1 MLTDK
6 ASIEKGIRFWSVGI
20 LGGLLVMLGASLY
33 FIDQEKKEAEA
44 RLYETAE
51 YVKVQSS
58 SVTHYN
64 EASESQALLRLIES
78 VRQVGTNLKAEKETG
93 RSTEEALLQQN
104 IRGLWLSGI
113 LILDEK
119 GETTESFTKMPSA
132 EEALAGILSRDV
144 VKDCARYP
152 EKTYSQRLRLPDG
165 AYIDMA
171 ACGRMDKP
179 GIIVVYQY
187 TPAQYARTYT
197 LMIQSL
203 LAGYNP
209 LTDGTILVADD
220 GQVIASNNQALIGEE
235 TKHLPV
241 VQALKVKENAGSR
254 RLVNISEEQAYGIM
268 LRQRDYYIYV
278 YMPDTKVFAALPQNL
293 GIIFAL
299 YLFTLSAFF
308 MYRYRSQM
316 LHQKEEKE
324 KEEAYRKSLLEEAR
338 RADAANVAKT
348 EFLQRMSHDIRTPI
362 NGIIGML
369 AVAERYPDDLKKQ
382 VECRGKI
389 SKAFQL
395 LLELINEVL
404 DMGKL
409 ESGEVVLEEK
419 SFHLQEL
426 LNEVL
431 TVIEKLAQER
441 GIEVIKRDLSVTHW
455 NLIGSS
461 GHLKRLLMNIMG
473 NAVKYNK
480 DHGKIILSLREDESE
495 DGRAF
500 YTFICEDTGIG
511 MSEEYQKRIFE
522 PFTREDESVKTLYN
536 GTGLGMP
543 IAKKLTETM
552 GGSISFTSQRGKGTT
567 FTVKLPF
574 LIDKSAGKAEKTT
587 EEAEASIKG
596 VRILLVEDN
605 ELNMEISEF
614 IVAEKGAVVTKAWN
628 GKEAVET
635 FANAPEGAF
644 DVILMDVMMPVMDG
658 CKAAKEIR
666 ALPRKDAKT
675 IPIIAMT
682 ANAFTDDKIRTREA
696 GMNEHLSKPLAP
708 DLVVKTIA
716 KFLGK
721 K

>member
-6 ASIEKGIRFWSVGI
+6 ASIAKGIRFWSVGI

-78 VRQVGTNLKAEKETG
+78 VRQVGTNLKAEKEMG

-119 GETTESFTKMPSA
+119 GETTESFTKAPFA

-144 VKDCARYP
+144 VKDCASYP
-152 EKTYSQRLRLPDG
+152 EKTYSQRLRLSDG
-165 AYIDMA
+165 GYIDMA

-220 GQVIASNNQALIGEE
+220 GQVIASNDKALIGEK

-241 VQALKVKENAGSR
+241 VQALKENAGSR
-254 RLVNISEEQAYGIM
+254 HLVNISEEQAYGIM

-293 GIIFAL
+293 GIIFVL

-308 MYRYRSQM
+308 MYHYRSQM

-324 KEEAYRKSLLEEAR
+324 REETYRKSLQEEAR

-369 AVAERYPDDLKKQ
+369 AVAKRYPDDLKKQ
-382 VECRGKI
+382 DECREKI
-389 SKAFQL
+389 SKASHL

-409 ESGEVVLEEK
+409 ESGEVVLEES
-419 SFHLQEL
+419 SFNLKEL
-426 LNEVL
+426 ANEVL
-431 TVIEKLAQER
+431 TVIEKLAEER
-441 GIEVIKRDLSVTHW
+441 DIEVIRENFSVTHW
-455 NLIGSS
+455 DVVGSP
-461 GHLKRLLMNIMG
+461 GHLKRLMMNILG

-480 DHGKIILSLREDESE
+480 DHGKIILSLREDEGE
-495 DGRAF
+495 EGRAF
-500 YTFICEDTGIG
+500 YTFTCEDTGIG

-522 PFTREDESVKTLYN
+522 PFTREDESVKTAYN

-552 GGSISFTSQRGKGTT
+552 GGSISFTSEKGKGTT
-567 FTVKLPF
+567 FTITLPF
-574 LIDKSAGKAEKTT
+574 LIDKAAGRAQKTM
-587 EEAEASIKG
+587 EEAEASIRG

-614 IVAEKGAVVTKAWN
+614 IIAEKGAVVTKAWN

-635 FANAPEGAF
+635 FAKAPEGAF

-658 CKAAKEIR
+658 CEAAKEIR
-666 ALPRKDAKT
+666 ALPRKDAKA

-682 ANAFTDDKIRTREA
+682 ANAFTEDKIRTREA

-716 KFLGK
+716 KFLEK

>member
-78 VRQVGTNLKAEKETG
+78 VRQVGTNLKAEKEMG

-119 GETTESFTKMPSA
+119 GETTESFTKAPFA

-152 EKTYSQRLRLPDG
+152 EKTYSQRLRFPDG

-220 GQVIASNNQALIGEE
+220 GQVIASNDQALIGEE

-241 VQALKVKENAGSR
+241 VQALKENAGSR
-254 RLVNISEEQAYGIM
+254 HLVNISEEYAYGIM

-293 GIIFAL
+293 GIIFVL

-324 KEEAYRKSLLEEAR
+324 REETYRKSLQEEAR
-338 RADAANVAKT
+338 RADAANIAKT

-382 VECRGKI
+382 DECREKI
-389 SKAFQL
+389 SKASQL

-455 NLIGSS
+455 NLIGSP

-500 YTFICEDTGIG
+500 YTFICKDTGIG

-552 GGSISFTSQRGKGTT
+552 GGSISFTSQRGEGTA

-574 LIDKSAGKAEKTT
+574 LIDKTAGKAEKTT

-635 FANAPEGAF
+635 FAKAPEGAF

-708 DLVVKTIA
+708 DLVVKTIT

>member
-6 ASIEKGIRFWSVGI
+6 ASIKKGIRFWTVGI

-33 FIDQEKKEAEA
+33 FIDHEKKEAEA

-78 VRQVGTNLKAEKETG
+78 VRQVGTNLKAEKEMG

-113 LILDEK
+113 LILDEN
-119 GETTESFTKMPSA
+119 GETKESVTKMPSA

-165 AYIDMA
+165 AFIDMA

-187 TPAQYARTYT
+187 TPATYARTYT

-209 LTDGTILVADD
+209 LTDGTILVADN
-220 GQVIASNNQALIGEE
+220 GQVIASNDQALIGEE

-241 VQALKVKENAGSR
+241 VQALKENAGSR
-254 RLVNISEEQAYGIM
+254 HLVNISEENAYGIM
-268 LRQRDYYIYV
+268 LRQRGHYIYV
-278 YMPDTKVFAALPQNL
+278 YMPDTKVFAALPKNL
-293 GIIFAL
+293 GITLAL
-299 YLFTLSAFF
+299 YLLTLFAFF
-308 MYRYRSQM
+308 MYHYRSQM

-324 KEEAYRKSLLEEAR
+324 KEEEYRKSLQEEAR

-382 VECRGKI
+382 DECREKI
-389 SKAFQL
+389 SKASQL

-409 ESGEVVLEEK
+409 ESGEVVLEES
-419 SFHLQEL
+419 SFNLKDL
-426 LNEVL
+426 SNEVL
-431 TVIEKLAQER
+431 TVIEKLAEER
-441 GIEVIKRDLSVTHW
+441 DIEVIRENFSVTHW
-455 NLIGSS
+455 DVVGSP
-461 GHLKRLLMNIMG
+461 GHVKRLMMNILG

-480 DHGKIILSLREDESE
+480 DHGHGKIILSLREEE
-495 DGRAF
+495 GEEGRAV
-500 YTFICEDTGIG
+500 YTFTCEDTGIG
-511 MSEEYQKRIFE
+511 MSREYQKRIFE
-522 PFTREDESVKTLYN
+522 PFTREDESVKTAYN

-552 GGSISFTSQRGKGTT
+552 GGSISFTSEKGKGTT
-567 FTVKLPF
+567 FTITLPF
-574 LIDKSAGKAEKTT
+574 LIDKAAGRAEKTT
-587 EEAEASIKG
+587 EEAEASIRG

-614 IVAEKGAVVTKAWN
+614 IIAEKGAVVTKAWN

-658 CKAAKEIR
+658 CEATKEIR
-666 ALPRKDAKT
+666 ALPRKDAKRV
-675 IPIIAMT
+675 PIIAMT
-682 ANAFTDDKIRTREA
+682 ANAFTEDKIRTREA

-708 DLVVKTIA
+708 DLVVKTIT

>member
-1 MLTDK
+1 MRTDK
-6 ASIEKGIRFWSVGI
+6 ASIKKGIRFWSVGF

-33 FIDQEKKEAEA
+33 FIDHEKKEAEA

-78 VRQVGTNLKAEKETG
+78 VRQVGTNLKAEKEMG

-113 LILDEK
+113 LILGEE
-119 GETTESFTKMPSA
+119 GETRESVTQTPSV
-132 EEALAGILSRDV
+132 EEALADILSRDV

-171 ACGRMDKP
+171 ACGRLDKP

-187 TPAQYARTYT
+187 TPAAYARTYT

-209 LTDGTILVADD
+209 MTDGTILVADG
-220 GQVIASNNQALIGEE
+220 GQVIASNDQALIGKE
-235 TKHLPV
+235 TKDLPV
-241 VQALKVKENAGSR
+241 VQALKENAGSR
-254 RLVNISEEQAYGIM
+254 QLVNISEEQVYGIM
-268 LRQRDYYIYV
+268 VRQSDYYIYV
-278 YMPDTKVFAALPQNL
+278 YLPDTKVFAALPQNL
-293 GIIFAL
+293 GITLAL
-299 YLFTLSAFF
+299 YLLTLFAFF
-308 MYRYRSQM
+308 MYHYRSQM

-324 KEEAYRKSLLEEAR
+324 KEEEYRKSLQEEAR

-382 VECRGKI
+382 DECREKI
-389 SKAFQL
+389 SKASQL

-409 ESGEVVLEEK
+409 ESGEVVLEES
-419 SFHLQEL
+419 SFNLKDL
-426 LNEVL
+426 SNEVL
-431 TVIEKLAQER
+431 TVIEKLAEER
-441 GIEVIKRDLSVTHW
+441 DIEVIRENFSVTHW
-455 NLIGSS
+455 DVVGSP
-461 GHLKRLLMNIMG
+461 GHVKRLMMNILG

-480 DHGKIILSLREDESE
+480 DHGKIILSLREEE
-495 DGRAF
+495 GEEGRAV
-500 YTFICEDTGIG
+500 YTFTCEDTGIG
-511 MSEEYQKRIFE
+511 MSREYQKRIFE
-522 PFTREDESVKTLYN
+522 PFTREDESVKTAYN

-552 GGSISFTSQRGKGTT
+552 GGSISFTSEKGKGTT
-567 FTVKLPF
+567 FTITLPF
-574 LIDKSAGKAEKTT
+574 LIDKAAGRAEKTT
-587 EEAEASIKG
+587 EEAEASIRG

-614 IVAEKGAVVTKAWN
+614 IIAEKGAVVTKAWN

-658 CKAAKEIR
+658 CEAAKEIR
-666 ALPRKDAKT
+666 ALPRKDAKRV
-675 IPIIAMT
+675 PIIAMT
-682 ANAFTDDKIRTREA
+682 ANAFTEDKIRTREA

-708 DLVVKTIA
+708 DLVVKTIT

>member
-78 VRQVGTNLKAEKETG
+78 VRQVGTNLKAEKEMG

-119 GETTESFTKMPSA
+119 GETTESFTKAPFA

-152 EKTYSQRLRLPDG
+152 EKTYLQRLRLPDG

-171 ACGRMDKP
+171 ACGRLDKP

-220 GQVIASNNQALIGEE
+220 GQVIASNDQALIGEE

-241 VQALKVKENAGSR
+241 VQALKENAGSR
-254 RLVNISEEQAYGIM
+254 HLVNISEEYAYGIM

-293 GIIFAL
+293 GIIFVL

-324 KEEAYRKSLLEEAR
+324 REETYRKSLQEEAR
-338 RADAANVAKT
+338 RADAANIAKT

-382 VECRGKI
+382 DECREKI
-389 SKAFQL
+389 SKASQL

-455 NLIGSS
+455 NLIGSP

-500 YTFICEDTGIG
+500 YTFICKDTGIG

-552 GGSISFTSQRGKGTT
+552 GGSISFTSQRGEGTA

-574 LIDKSAGKAEKTT
+574 LIDKTAGKAEKTT

-635 FANAPEGAF
+635 FAKAPEGAF

-708 DLVVKTIA
+708 DLVVKTIT

>member
-6 ASIEKGIRFWSVGI
+6 ASIKKGIRFWSVGI

-33 FIDQEKKEAEA
+33 FIDHEKKEAEA

-78 VRQVGTNLKAEKETG
+78 VRQVGTNLKAEKEMG

-113 LILDEK
+113 LILGEE
-119 GETTESFTKMPSA
+119 GETRESVTQTPSV
-132 EEALAGILSRDV
+132 EEALADILSRDV

-171 ACGRMDKP
+171 ACGRLDKP

-187 TPAQYARTYT
+187 TPAAYARTYT

-209 LTDGTILVADD
+209 MTDGTILVADG
-220 GQVIASNNQALIGEE
+220 GQVIASNDERFIGKE
-235 TKHLPV
+235 TKDLPV
-241 VQALKVKENAGSR
+241 VQALKENAGSR
-254 RLVNISEEQAYGIM
+254 QLVNISEEQVYGIM
-268 LRQRDYYIYV
+268 VRQSDYYIYV
-278 YMPDTKVFAALPQNL
+278 YLPDTKVFAALPQNL
-293 GIIFAL
+293 GITLAL
-299 YLFTLSAFF
+299 YLLTLFAFF
-308 MYRYRSQM
+308 MYHYRSQM

-324 KEEAYRKSLLEEAR
+324 KEEAYRKSLQEEAR

-382 VECRGKI
+382 DECREKI
-389 SKAFQL
+389 SKASQL

-409 ESGEVVLEEK
+409 ESGEVVLEES
-419 SFHLQEL
+419 SFNLKDL
-426 LNEVL
+426 SNEVL
-431 TVIEKLAQER
+431 TVIEKLAEER
-441 GIEVIKRDLSVTHW
+441 DIEVIRENFSVTHW
-455 NLIGSS
+455 DVVGSP
-461 GHLKRLLMNIMG
+461 GHVKRLMMNILG

-480 DHGKIILSLREDESE
+480 DHGKIILSLREEE
-495 DGRAF
+495 GEEGRAV
-500 YTFICEDTGIG
+500 YTFTCEDTGIG
-511 MSEEYQKRIFE
+511 MSREYQKRIFE
-522 PFTREDESVKTLYN
+522 PFTREDESVKTAYN

-552 GGSISFTSQRGKGTT
+552 GGSISFTSEKGKGTT
-567 FTVKLPF
+567 FTITIPF
-574 LIDKSAGKAEKTT
+574 LIDKAAGRAEKTT
-587 EEAEASIKG
+587 EEAEASIRG

-614 IVAEKGAVVTKAWN
+614 IIAEKGAVVTKAWN

-635 FANAPEGAF
+635 FAKAPEGAF

-658 CKAAKEIR
+658 CEAAKEIR
-666 ALPRKDAKT
+666 ALPRKDAKRV
-675 IPIIAMT
+675 PIIAMT

-708 DLVVKTIA
+708 DLVVKTIT

>member
-6 ASIEKGIRFWSVGI
+6 ASIKKGIRFWSVGL

-33 FIDQEKKEAEA
+33 FIDHEKKEAEV

-58 SVTHYN
+58 SVTNYN

-78 VRQVGTNLKAEKETG
+78 VRQVGLNLKAEKETG
-93 RSTEEALLQQN
+93 RSTEDALLQQN

-119 GETTESFTKMPSA
+119 GETKESVNKMPSA
-132 EEALAGILSRDV
+132 EEALADILSRDV

-171 ACGRMDKP
+171 ACGRLDKP

-187 TPAQYARTYT
+187 TPAAYARTYT

-209 LTDGTILVADD
+209 LTEGTILVAND
-220 GQVIASNNQALIGEE
+220 GLVIASNDQALIGKE
-235 TKHLPV
+235 TKDLPV
-241 VQALKVKENAGSR
+241 VQALKENAGR
-254 RLVNISEEQAYGIM
+254 RQLMNISEEQAYGIM
-268 LRQRDYYIYV
+268 LRQHDHYIYV
-278 YMPDTKVFAALPQNL
+278 YLPDKKVFAALPQNL
-293 GIIFAL
+293 GITLAL
-299 YLFTLSAFF
+299 YLLTLFAFF

-324 KEEAYRKSLLEEAR
+324 REETYRKSLQEEAR

-382 VECRGKI
+382 DECREKI
-389 SKAFQL
+389 SKASHL

-409 ESGEVVLEEK
+409 ESGEVVLEESPFNLK
-419 SFHLQEL
+419 EL
-426 LNEVL
+426 ANEVL
-431 TVIEKLAQER
+431 TVIEKLAEER
-441 GIEVIKRDLSVTHW
+441 DIEIIRENFSVTHW
-455 NLIGSS
+455 GVVGSP
-461 GHLKRLLMNIMG
+461 GHLKRLMMNILG

-480 DHGKIILSLREDESE
+480 DHGKIILSLREEE
-495 DGRAF
+495 GEEGRAV
-500 YTFICEDTGIG
+500 YTFTCEDTGIG
-511 MSEEYQKRIFE
+511 MSREYQKRIFE
-522 PFTREDESVKTLYN
+522 PFTREDESVKTAYN

-552 GGSISFTSQRGKGTT
+552 GGSISFTSEKGKGTT
-567 FTVKLPF
+567 FTITLPF
-574 LIDKSAGKAEKTT
+574 LIDKAAGRAEKTT
-587 EEAEASIKG
+587 EEAEASIRG

-605 ELNMEISEF
+605 ELNMEVSEF

-635 FANAPEGAF
+635 FARAPEGAF
-644 DVILMDVMMPVMDG
+644 DVILMDVMMPVMGG
-658 CKAAKEIR
+658 CEAAKEIR

>member
-33 FIDQEKKEAEA
+33 FIDQEKKEAEE

-78 VRQVGTNLKAEKETG
+78 VRQVGTNLKAEKEMG

-220 GQVIASNNQALIGEE
+220 GQVIASNDQALIGEE

-241 VQALKVKENAGSR
+241 VQALKENAGSR
-254 RLVNISEEQAYGIM
+254 HLVNISEEYAYGIM

-293 GIIFAL
+293 GIIFVL

-316 LHQKEEKE
+316 LHQKEEK
-324 KEEAYRKSLLEEAR
+324 AYRKSLQEEAR
-338 RADAANVAKT
+338 RADAANIAKT

-382 VECRGKI
+382 DECREKI
-389 SKAFQL
+389 SKASQL

-441 GIEVIKRDLSVTHW
+441 GIDVIKRDISVTHW
-455 NLIGSS
+455 NLIGSP

-552 GGSISFTSQRGKGTT
+552 GGSISFTSQRGEGTA

-574 LIDKSAGKAEKTT
+574 MIDKTAGKAEKTT

-635 FANAPEGAF
+635 FAKAPEGAF

-708 DLVVKTIA
+708 DLVVKTIT

>member
-1 MLTDK
+1 
-6 ASIEKGIRFWSVGI
+6 
-20 LGGLLVMLGASLY
+20 
-33 FIDQEKKEAEA
+33 
-44 RLYETAE
+44 
-51 YVKVQSS
+51 
-58 SVTHYN
+58 
-64 EASESQALLRLIES
+64 
-78 VRQVGTNLKAEKETG
+78 
-93 RSTEEALLQQN
+93 
-104 IRGLWLSGI
+104 
-113 LILDEK
+113 
-119 GETTESFTKMPSA
+119 
-132 EEALAGILSRDV
+132 
-144 VKDCARYP
+144 
-152 EKTYSQRLRLPDG
+152 
-165 AYIDMA
+165 MA

-187 TPAQYARTYT
+187 TPVQYARTYT

-209 LTDGTILVADD
+209 MTDGTILVADD
-220 GQVIASNNQALIGEE
+220 GQVIASNDKALIGEK

-241 VQALKVKENAGSR
+241 VQALKENAGSR
-254 RLVNISEEQAYGIM
+254 HLVNISEEYAYGIM

-293 GIIFAL
+293 GIIFVL

-324 KEEAYRKSLLEEAR
+324 REETYRKSLQEEAR

-369 AVAERYPDDLKKQ
+369 AVAKRYPDDLKKQ
-382 VECRGKI
+382 DECREKI
-389 SKAFQL
+389 SKASQL

-455 NLIGSS
+455 NLIGSP

-500 YTFICEDTGIG
+500 YTFICKDTGIG

-552 GGSISFTSQRGKGTT
+552 GGSISFTSQRGEGTA

-574 LIDKSAGKAEKTT
+574 LIDKAAGKAEKTT
-587 EEAEASIKG
+587 EEAEVSIKG

-635 FANAPEGAF
+635 FAKAPEGAF

-658 CKAAKEIR
+658 CEAAKEIR

-708 DLVVKTIA
+708 DLVVKTIT

>member
-1 MLTDK
+1 M
-6 ASIEKGIRFWSVGI
+6 S
-20 LGGLLVMLGASLY
+20 
-33 FIDQEKKEAEA
+33 
-44 RLYETAE
+44 
-51 YVKVQSS
+51 
-58 SVTHYN
+58 HYN
-64 EASESQALLRLIES
+64 EALESQSLLRLIES
-78 VRQVGTNLKAEKETG
+78 VRQVGINIKAEKETG

-113 LILDEK
+113 LILTKKERQRSLSPDAFCR
-119 GETTESFTKMPSA
+119 ET
-132 EEALAGILSRDV
+132 LAGILSRDV

-171 ACGRMDKP
+171 ACGHMDKP

-220 GQVIASNNQALIGEE
+220 GQVIASNDKALIGEK

-241 VQALKVKENAGSR
+241 VQALKENAGSR
-254 RLVNISEEQAYGIM
+254 HLVNISEEYAYGIM

-299 YLFTLSAFF
+299 YLVILSAFF

-324 KEEAYRKSLLEEAR
+324 REETYRKSLQEEAR

-382 VECRGKI
+382 VECREKI
-389 SKAFQL
+389 SKASQL

-455 NLIGSS
+455 NLIGSP

-480 DHGKIILSLREDESE
+480 DHRENHTQPP
-495 DGRAF
+495 GR
-500 YTFICEDTGIG
+500 
-511 MSEEYQKRIFE
+511 
-522 PFTREDESVKTLYN
+522 RE
-536 GTGLGMP
+536 
-543 IAKKLTETM
+543 
-552 GGSISFTSQRGKGTT
+552 
-567 FTVKLPF
+567 
-574 LIDKSAGKAEKTT
+574 
-587 EEAEASIKG
+587 
-596 VRILLVEDN
+596 
-605 ELNMEISEF
+605 
-614 IVAEKGAVVTKAWN
+614 
-628 GKEAVET
+628 
-635 FANAPEGAF
+635 
-644 DVILMDVMMPVMDG
+644 
-658 CKAAKEIR
+658 
-666 ALPRKDAKT
+666 
-675 IPIIAMT
+675 
-682 ANAFTDDKIRTREA
+682 
-696 GMNEHLSKPLAP
+696 
-708 DLVVKTIA
+708 
-716 KFLGK
+716 
-721 K
+721 

>member
-1 MLTDK
+1 MLIDK
-6 ASIEKGIRFWSVGI
+6 ASIKKGIRFWSVGL

-33 FIDQEKKEAEA
+33 FIDHEKKEAEV

-58 SVTHYN
+58 SVTNYN

-78 VRQVGTNLKAEKETG
+78 VRQVGLNLKAEKETG
-93 RSTEEALLQQN
+93 RSTEDALLQQN

-119 GETTESFTKMPSA
+119 GEIKESVNKMPSA
-132 EEALAGILSRDV
+132 EEAIADILSRDV

-152 EKTYSQRLRLPDG
+152 EKTYSQRIRLTDG

-171 ACGRMDKP
+171 ACGRLDKP

-187 TPAQYARTYT
+187 TSAAYARTYT

-209 LTDGTILVADD
+209 LTEGTILVANN
-220 GQVIASNNQALIGEE
+220 GQVIASNDKALIGKE

-241 VQALKVKENAGSR
+241 VQALKENAGR
-254 RLVNISEEQAYGIM
+254 RQLVNISEEQVYGIM
-268 LRQRDYYIYV
+268 LRQSDYYIYV
-278 YMPDTKVFAALPQNL
+278 YLPDKKVFAALPQNL
-293 GIIFAL
+293 GITLAL
-299 YLFTLSAFF
+299 YLLTLFAFF
-308 MYRYRSQM
+308 MYHYRSQM

-324 KEEAYRKSLLEEAR
+324 KEEAYRKSLQEEAR
-338 RADAANVAKT
+338 RADAANIAKT

-382 VECRGKI
+382 DECREKI
-389 SKAFQL
+389 SKASQL

-409 ESGEVVLEEK
+409 ESGEVVLEEI
-419 SFHLQEL
+419 SFNLKDL
-426 LNEVL
+426 SNEVL
-431 TVIEKLAQER
+431 TVIEKLAEER
-441 GIEVIKRDLSVTHW
+441 DIEVIRENFSVTHW
-455 NLIGSS
+455 DVVGSP
-461 GHLKRLLMNIMG
+461 GHVKRLMMNILG

-480 DHGKIILSLREDESE
+480 DHGKIIFSLREEE
-495 DGRAF
+495 GEEGRAV
-500 YTFICEDTGIG
+500 YTFTCEDTGIG
-511 MSEEYQKRIFE
+511 MSREYQKRIFE
-522 PFTREDESVKTLYN
+522 PFTREDESVKTAYN

-552 GGSISFTSQRGKGTT
+552 GGSISFTSEKGKGTT
-567 FTVKLPF
+567 FTITLPF
-574 LIDKSAGKAEKTT
+574 LIDKAAGKAENTT

-614 IVAEKGAVVTKAWN
+614 IIAEKGAVVTKAWN

-658 CKAAKEIR
+658 CEATKEIR
-666 ALPRKDAKT
+666 ALPRKDAKA

-682 ANAFTDDKIRTREA
+682 ANAFTEDKIRTREA

>member
-33 FIDQEKKEAEA
+33 FIGQEKKEAEA

-78 VRQVGTNLKAEKETG
+78 VRQVGTNLKAEKEMG

-113 LILDEK
+113 LLLDEK
-119 GETTESFTKMPSA
+119 GETTESFTKAPFA

-165 AYIDMA
+165 GYIDMA

-220 GQVIASNNQALIGEE
+220 GQVIASNDKALIGEK

-241 VQALKVKENAGSR
+241 VQALKENAGSR
-254 RLVNISEEQAYGIM
+254 HLVNISEEYAYGIM

-299 YLFTLSAFF
+299 YLVILSAFF

-324 KEEAYRKSLLEEAR
+324 REETYRKSLQEEAR

-369 AVAERYPDDLKKQ
+369 AVAKRYPDDLKKQ
-382 VECRGKI
+382 DECREKI
-389 SKAFQL
+389 SKASQL

-419 SFHLQEL
+419 SFQLQEL

-455 NLIGSS
+455 NLIGSP

-500 YTFICEDTGIG
+500 YTFICKDTGIG

-552 GGSISFTSQRGKGTT
+552 GGSISFTSQRGEGTA

-574 LIDKSAGKAEKTT
+574 LIDKAAGKAEKTT

-635 FANAPEGAF
+635 FAKAPESAF

-658 CKAAKEIR
+658 CEAAKEIR

-708 DLVVKTIA
+708 DLVVKTIT

>member
-64 EASESQALLRLIES
+64 EALESQSLLRLIES
-78 VRQVGTNLKAEKETG
+78 VRQVGINLKAEKEMG

-113 LILDEK
+113 LLLDEK

-152 EKTYSQRLRLPDG
+152 EKTYSQRLRLSDG
-165 AYIDMA
+165 AYVDMA
-171 ACGRMDKP
+171 ACGRLDKP
-179 GIIVVYQY
+179 GIIVAYHY
-187 TPAQYARTYT
+187 TPAEYARTYT

-209 LTDGTILVADD
+209 MTDGTILVADD
-220 GQVIASNNQALIGEE
+220 GQVIASNDQALIGEE
-235 TKHLPV
+235 TKNLSV
-241 VQALKVKENAGSR
+241 VQALKENAGSR
-254 RLVNISEEQAYGIM
+254 HLVNISEEAVYGIM
-268 LRQRDYYIYV
+268 LRQRDHYIYV
-278 YMPDTKVFAALPQNL
+278 YLPDTKVFVALPQNL
-293 GIIFAL
+293 GIVFFL

-324 KEEAYRKSLLEEAR
+324 KEEAYRKSLQEEAR
-338 RADAANVAKT
+338 RADAANIAKT

-382 VECRGKI
+382 DECREKI
-389 SKAFQL
+389 SKASQL

-409 ESGEVVLEEK
+409 EK

-441 GIEVIKRDLSVTHW
+441 GIEVIKRDISVTHW
-455 NLIGSS
+455 NLIGSP

-495 DGRAF
+495 NGRAF
-500 YTFICEDTGIG
+500 YTFICKDTGIG

-552 GGSISFTSQRGKGTT
+552 GGSISFTSQRGEGTA

-574 LIDKSAGKAEKTT
+574 LIDKTAGKAEKTT

-635 FANAPEGAF
+635 FAKAPEGAF

-658 CKAAKEIR
+658 YRAAKEIR

-708 DLVVKTIA
+708 DLVVKTIT

>member
-1 MLTDK
+1 MGL
-6 ASIEKGIRFWSVGI
+6 

-33 FIDQEKKEAEA
+33 FIDHEKKEAEV

-58 SVTHYN
+58 SVTNYN

-78 VRQVGTNLKAEKETG
+78 VRQVGLNLKAEKETG
-93 RSTEEALLQQN
+93 RSTEDALLQQN

-119 GETTESFTKMPSA
+119 GEIKESVNKMPSA
-132 EEALAGILSRDV
+132 EEALADILSRDV

-171 ACGRMDKP
+171 ACGRLDKP

-187 TPAQYARTYT
+187 TPAAYARTYT

-203 LAGYNP
+203 LAGCNP
-209 LTDGTILVADD
+209 LTEGTILVTND
-220 GQVIASNNQALIGEE
+220 GQVIASNDEALIGKE
-235 TKHLPV
+235 TKDLPG
-241 VQALKVKENAGSR
+241 VQALKENAGSR
-254 RLVNISEEQAYGIM
+254 QLVNISEEQAYGIM
-268 LRQRDYYIYV
+268 LHQHDHYIYV
-278 YMPDTKVFAALPQNL
+278 YLPDTKIFAALPQDL
-293 GIIFAL
+293 GITLAL
-299 YLFTLSAFF
+299 YLLTLFAFF
-308 MYRYRSQM
+308 MYHYRSQM

-324 KEEAYRKSLLEEAR
+324 KEEAYRKSLQEEAR
-338 RADAANVAKT
+338 RADAANIAKT

-369 AVAERYPDDLKKQ
+369 NVAENHRDDLNKQ
-382 VECRGKI
+382 DECREKI
-389 SKAFQL
+389 SKASHL

-409 ESGEVVLEEK
+409 ESGEVVLEES
-419 SFHLQEL
+419 SFNLKDL
-426 LNEVL
+426 SNEVL
-431 TVIEKLAQER
+431 TVIEKLAEER
-441 GIEVIKRDLSVTHW
+441 DIEVIRENFSVTHW
-455 NLIGSS
+455 DVVGSP
-461 GHLKRLLMNIMG
+461 GHVKRLMMNILG

-480 DHGKIILSLREDESE
+480 DHGKIILSLREEE
-495 DGRAF
+495 GEEGRAVYIF
-500 YTFICEDTGIG
+500 TCEDTGIG
-511 MSEEYQKRIFE
+511 MSREYQKRIFE
-522 PFTREDESVKTLYN
+522 PFTREDESVKTAYN

-552 GGSISFTSQRGKGTT
+552 GGSISFTSEKGKGTT
-567 FTVKLPF
+567 FTIKLPF
-574 LIDKSAGKAEKTT
+574 LIDKAASRAQKTT

-614 IVAEKGAVVTKAWN
+614 IIAEKGAVVTKAWN

-658 CKAAKEIR
+658 CEATKEIR
-666 ALPRKDAKT
+666 ALPRKDAKA

-682 ANAFTDDKIRTREA
+682 ANAFTEDKIRTREA

>member
-6 ASIEKGIRFWSVGI
+6 ASIEKGIRFWPVGI

-33 FIDQEKKEAEA
+33 FIGQEKKEAEA

-78 VRQVGTNLKAEKETG
+78 VRQVGTNLKAEKEMG

-113 LILDEK
+113 LLLDEK
-119 GETTESFTKMPSA
+119 GETTESFTKAPFA

-165 AYIDMA
+165 GYIDMA

-220 GQVIASNNQALIGEE
+220 GQVIASNDKALIGEK

-241 VQALKVKENAGSR
+241 VQALKENAGSR
-254 RLVNISEEQAYGIM
+254 HLVNISEEYAYGIM

-299 YLFTLSAFF
+299 YLVILSAFF

-324 KEEAYRKSLLEEAR
+324 REETYRKSLQEEAR

-369 AVAERYPDDLKKQ
+369 AVAKRYPDDLKKQ
-382 VECRGKI
+382 DECREKI
-389 SKAFQL
+389 TKASQL

-455 NLIGSS
+455 NLIGSP
-461 GHLKRLLMNIMG
+461 GHLKRLMMNIMG

-522 PFTREDESVKTLYN
+522 PFTREDESVKTAYT

-552 GGSISFTSQRGKGTT
+552 GGSISFTSQRGEGTT

-574 LIDKSAGKAEKTT
+574 LIDKAAGRAEKTT
-587 EEAEASIKG
+587 NEAEASIKG

-605 ELNMEISEF
+605 ELNMEISDF
-614 IVAEKGAVVTKAWN
+614 IVTEKGAVVTKAWN

-635 FANAPEGAF
+635 FAKAPEGAF

-658 CKAAKEIR
+658 CEAAKEIR

-682 ANAFTDDKIRTREA
+682 ANAFTDDKIRTRKA

-708 DLVVKTIA
+708 DLVVKTIT

>member
-6 ASIEKGIRFWSVGI
+6 ASFEKGIRFWSLGI
-20 LGGLLVMLGASLY
+20 LCGFVILLAASLY
-33 FIDQEKKEAEA
+33 FIENEKKETEMQ
-44 RLYETAE
+44 LLETAE
-51 YVKVQSS
+51 YVKNQSS

-64 EASESQALLRLIES
+64 EASESQSLLRLIES
-78 VRQVGTNLKAEKETG
+78 VRQVGLNLKAEKETG
-93 RSTEEALLQQN
+93 RSTEEALQQN

-113 LILDEK
+113 LLLDEK
-119 GETTESFTKMPSA
+119 GEKKESVSTMPSA
-132 EEALAGILSRDV
+132 EKSLAGLLAKDV
-144 VKDCARYP
+144 VIDCAKYP
-152 EKTYSQRLRLPDG
+152 EKIYSQRLRLPDG

-179 GIIVVYQY
+179 GIIVVYHY
-187 TPAQYARTYT
+187 TPAAYARNYT

-203 LAGYNP
+203 LAGYNT

-220 GQVIASNNQALIGEE
+220 GQVVASNDQALIGEE
-235 TKHLPV
+235 TKNLSV
-241 VQALKVKENAGSR
+241 VQALKENAGSR
-254 RLVNISEEQAYGIM
+254 HLVNISEEAVYGIM
-268 LRQRDYYIYV
+268 LRQRDHYIYV
-278 YMPDTKVFAALPQNL
+278 YLPDTKVFVALPQNL
-293 GIIFAL
+293 GIVFFL
-299 YLFTLSAFF
+299 YLFTLCAFF

-324 KEEAYRKSLLEEAR
+324 KEEAYRKSLQEEAR

-369 AVAERYPDDLKKQ
+369 AVAKRYPDDLKKQ
-382 VECRGKI
+382 DECREKI
-389 SKAFQL
+389 SKASQL

-441 GIEVIKRDLSVTHW
+441 GIEVIKRDISVTHW
-455 NLIGSS
+455 NLIGSP

-552 GGSISFTSQRGKGTT
+552 GGSISFTSQRGEGTA

-574 LIDKSAGKAEKTT
+574 LIDKTAGKAEKTT

-635 FANAPEGAF
+635 FAKAPEGAF

-708 DLVVKTIA
+708 DLVVKTIT

>member
-6 ASIEKGIRFWSVGI
+6 ASIKKGIRFWSVGI

-33 FIDQEKKEAEA
+33 FIDHEKKEAEA

-78 VRQVGTNLKAEKETG
+78 VRQVGTNLKAEKEMG

-113 LILDEK
+113 LILGEE
-119 GETTESFTKMPSA
+119 GETRESVTQTPSV
-132 EEALAGILSRDV
+132 EEALADILSRDV

-171 ACGRMDKP
+171 ACGRLDKP

-187 TPAQYARTYT
+187 TPAAYARTYT

-209 LTDGTILVADD
+209 MTDGTILVADG
-220 GQVIASNNQALIGEE
+220 GQVIASNDERFIGKE
-235 TKHLPV
+235 TKDLPV
-241 VQALKVKENAGSR
+241 VQALKENAGSR
-254 RLVNISEEQAYGIM
+254 QLVNISEEQVYGIM
-268 LRQRDYYIYV
+268 VRQSDYYIYV
-278 YMPDTKVFAALPQNL
+278 YLPDTKVFAALPQNL
-293 GIIFAL
+293 GITLAL
-299 YLFTLSAFF
+299 YLLTLFAFF
-308 MYRYRSQM
+308 MYHYRSQM

-324 KEEAYRKSLLEEAR
+324 KEEAYRKSLQEEAR

-382 VECRGKI
+382 DECREKI
-389 SKAFQL
+389 SKASQL

-409 ESGEVVLEEK
+409 ESGEVVLEES
-419 SFHLQEL
+419 SFNLKDL
-426 LNEVL
+426 SNEVL
-431 TVIEKLAQER
+431 TVIEKLAEER
-441 GIEVIKRDLSVTHW
+441 DIEVIRENFSVTHW
-455 NLIGSS
+455 DVVGSP
-461 GHLKRLLMNIMG
+461 GHVKRLMMNILG

-480 DHGKIILSLREDESE
+480 DHGKIILSLREEE
-495 DGRAF
+495 GEEGRAV
-500 YTFICEDTGIG
+500 YTFTCEDTGIG
-511 MSEEYQKRIFE
+511 MSREYQKRIFE
-522 PFTREDESVKTLYN
+522 PFTREDESVKTAYN

-552 GGSISFTSQRGKGTT
+552 GGSISFTSEKGKGTT
-567 FTVKLPF
+567 FTITIPF
-574 LIDKSAGKAEKTT
+574 LIDKAAGRAEKTT
-587 EEAEASIKG
+587 EEAEASIRG

-614 IVAEKGAVVTKAWN
+614 IIAEKGAVVTKAWN

-635 FANAPEGAF
+635 FAKAPEGAF

-658 CKAAKEIR
+658 CEAAKEIR
-666 ALPRKDAKT
+666 ALPRKDAKRV
-675 IPIIAMT
+675 PIIAMT
-682 ANAFTDDKIRTREA
+682 ANAFTEDKIRTREA

-708 DLVVKTIA
+708 DLVVKTIT

>member
-6 ASIEKGIRFWSVGI
+6 ASIKKGIRFWSVGL

-33 FIDQEKKEAEA
+33 FIDHEKKEAEV

-58 SVTHYN
+58 SVTNYN

-78 VRQVGTNLKAEKETG
+78 VRQVGLNLKAEKETG
-93 RSTEEALLQQN
+93 RSTEDALLQQN

-119 GETTESFTKMPSA
+119 GETKESVNKMPSA
-132 EEALAGILSRDV
+132 EEALADILSRDV

-171 ACGRMDKP
+171 ACGRLDKP

-187 TPAQYARTYT
+187 TPAAYARTYT

-209 LTDGTILVADD
+209 LTEGTILVAND
-220 GQVIASNNQALIGEE
+220 GQVIASNDQALIGEE
-235 TKHLPV
+235 TKDLPV
-241 VQALKVKENAGSR
+241 VQALKENAGR
-254 RLVNISEEQAYGIM
+254 RQLMNISEEQAYGIM
-268 LRQRDYYIYV
+268 LRQHDHYIYV
-278 YMPDTKVFAALPQNL
+278 YLPDKKVFAALPQNL
-293 GIIFAL
+293 GITLAL
-299 YLFTLSAFF
+299 YLLTLFAFF

-324 KEEAYRKSLLEEAR
+324 REETYRKSLQEEAR

-382 VECRGKI
+382 DECREKI
-389 SKAFQL
+389 SKASHL

-409 ESGEVVLEEK
+409 ESGEVVLEESPFNLK
-419 SFHLQEL
+419 EL
-426 LNEVL
+426 ANEVL
-431 TVIEKLAQER
+431 TVIEKLAEER
-441 GIEVIKRDLSVTHW
+441 DIEIIRENFSVTHW
-455 NLIGSS
+455 GVVGSP
-461 GHLKRLLMNIMG
+461 GHLKRLMMNILG

-480 DHGKIILSLREDESE
+480 DHGKIILSLREEE
-495 DGRAF
+495 GEEGRAF
-500 YTFICEDTGIG
+500 YTFTCEDTGIG
-511 MSEEYQKRIFE
+511 MSREYQKRIFE
-522 PFTREDESVKTLYN
+522 PFTREDESVKTAYN

-552 GGSISFTSQRGKGTT
+552 GGSISFTSEKGKGTT
-567 FTVKLPF
+567 FTITLPF
-574 LIDKSAGKAEKTT
+574 LIDKAAGRAQKTT

-614 IVAEKGAVVTKAWN
+614 IIAEKGAVVTKAWN

-658 CKAAKEIR
+658 CEATKEIR
-666 ALPRKDAKT
+666 ALPRKDAKA

-682 ANAFTDDKIRTREA
+682 ANAFTEDKIRTREA

>member
-33 FIDQEKKEAEA
+33 FIGQEKKEAEA

-78 VRQVGTNLKAEKETG
+78 VRQVGTNLKAEKEMG

-113 LILDEK
+113 LLLDEK
-119 GETTESFTKMPSA
+119 GETTESFTKAPFA

-165 AYIDMA
+165 GYIDMA

-220 GQVIASNNQALIGEE
+220 GQVIASNDKALIGEK

-241 VQALKVKENAGSR
+241 VQALKENAGSR
-254 RLVNISEEQAYGIM
+254 HLVNISEEYAYGIM

-324 KEEAYRKSLLEEAR
+324 REETYRKSLQEEAR

-369 AVAERYPDDLKKQ
+369 AVAKRYPDDLKKQ
-382 VECRGKI
+382 DECREKI
-389 SKAFQL
+389 SKASQL

-455 NLIGSS
+455 NLIGSP

-495 DGRAF
+495 DGRVF
-500 YTFICEDTGIG
+500 YTFICKDTGIG

-552 GGSISFTSQRGKGTT
+552 GGSISFTSQRGEGTA

-574 LIDKSAGKAEKTT
+574 LIDKSAGKAEETA

-635 FANAPEGAF
+635 FAKAPEGAF

-658 CKAAKEIR
+658 CEAAKEIR

-708 DLVVKTIA
+708 DLVVKTIT

>member
-1 MLTDK
+1 MRTDK
-6 ASIEKGIRFWSVGI
+6 ASIKKGIRFWSVGF

-33 FIDQEKKEAEA
+33 FIDHEKKEAEA

-78 VRQVGTNLKAEKETG
+78 VRQVGTNLKAEKEMG

-113 LILDEK
+113 LILGEE
-119 GETTESFTKMPSA
+119 GETRESVTQTPSV
-132 EEALAGILSRDV
+132 EEALADILSRDV

-171 ACGRMDKP
+171 ACGRLDKP

-187 TPAQYARTYT
+187 TPAAYARTYT

-209 LTDGTILVADD
+209 MTDGTILVADG
-220 GQVIASNNQALIGEE
+220 GQVIASNDQALIGKEM
-235 TKHLPV
+235 KDLPV
-241 VQALKVKENAGSR
+241 VQALKENAGSR
-254 RLVNISEEQAYGIM
+254 QLVNISEEQVYGIM
-268 LRQRDYYIYV
+268 LRQSDYYIYV
-278 YMPDTKVFAALPQNL
+278 YLPDKKVFAALPQNL
-293 GIIFAL
+293 GITLAL
-299 YLFTLSAFF
+299 YLLTLFAFF
-308 MYRYRSQM
+308 MYHYRSQM

-324 KEEAYRKSLLEEAR
+324 KEEAYRKSLQEEAR
-338 RADAANVAKT
+338 RADAANIAKT

-369 AVAERYPDDLKKQ
+369 KVAEHHRDDLNKQ
-382 VECRGKI
+382 DECRKKI
-389 SKAFQL
+389 SKASHL

-409 ESGEVVLEEK
+409 ESGEVVLEES
-419 SFHLQEL
+419 SFNLKDL
-426 LNEVL
+426 SNEVL
-431 TVIEKLAQER
+431 TVIEKLAEER
-441 GIEVIKRDLSVTHW
+441 GIEVIRENFSVTHW
-455 NLIGSS
+455 DVVGSP
-461 GHLKRLLMNIMG
+461 GHVKRLMMNILG

-480 DHGKIILSLREDESE
+480 DHGKIILSLREEE
-495 DGRAF
+495 GEEGRAV
-500 YTFICEDTGIG
+500 YTFTCEDTGIG
-511 MSEEYQKRIFE
+511 MSREYQKRIFE
-522 PFTREDESVKTLYN
+522 PFTREDESVKTAYN

-552 GGSISFTSQRGKGTT
+552 GGSISFTSEKGKGTT
-567 FTVKLPF
+567 FTITLPF
-574 LIDKSAGKAEKTT
+574 LIDKAAGRAQKTT
-587 EEAEASIKG
+587 EEAEASIRG
-596 VRILLVEDN
+596 GRILLVEDN

-614 IVAEKGAVVTKAWN
+614 IIAEKGAVVTKAWN

-658 CKAAKEIR
+658 CEATKKIR
-666 ALPRKDAKT
+666 ALPRKDAKA

-682 ANAFTDDKIRTREA
+682 ANAFTEDKIRTREA

-708 DLVVKTIA
+708 DLVVKTIT

>member
-1 MLTDK
+1 M
-6 ASIEKGIRFWSVGI
+6 
-20 LGGLLVMLGASLY
+20 
-33 FIDQEKKEAEA
+33 
-44 RLYETAE
+44 
-51 YVKVQSS
+51 
-58 SVTHYN
+58 
-64 EASESQALLRLIES
+64 
-78 VRQVGTNLKAEKETG
+78 
-93 RSTEEALLQQN
+93 
-104 IRGLWLSGI
+104 
-113 LILDEK
+113 
-119 GETTESFTKMPSA
+119 
-132 EEALAGILSRDV
+132 
-144 VKDCARYP
+144 
-152 EKTYSQRLRLPDG
+152 
-165 AYIDMA
+165 
-171 ACGRMDKP
+171 
-179 GIIVVYQY
+179 
-187 TPAQYARTYT
+187 
-197 LMIQSL
+197 
-203 LAGYNP
+203 
-209 LTDGTILVADD
+209 
-220 GQVIASNNQALIGEE
+220 
-235 TKHLPV
+235 
-241 VQALKVKENAGSR
+241 VQALKENAGSR
-254 RLVNISEEQAYGIM
+254 HLVNISEEYAYGIM

-293 GIIFAL
+293 GIIFVL

-324 KEEAYRKSLLEEAR
+324 REETYRKSLQEEAC
-338 RADAANVAKT
+338 RADAANIAKT

-382 VECRGKI
+382 EECREKI
-389 SKAFQL
+389 SKASQL

-455 NLIGSS
+455 NLIGSP

-480 DHGKIILSLREDESE
+480 DHGKIILSLLEDESE

-552 GGSISFTSQRGKGTT
+552 GGSISFTSQRGEGTA

-574 LIDKSAGKAEKTT
+574 LIDKSAGKAEETA

-635 FANAPEGAF
+635 FAKAPEGAF

-708 DLVVKTIA
+708 DLVVKTIT

>member
-6 ASIEKGIRFWSVGI
+6 ASIKKGIRFWSVGI

-33 FIDQEKKEAEA
+33 FIDHEKKEAEA

-78 VRQVGTNLKAEKETG
+78 VRQVGTNLKAEKEMG

-113 LILDEK
+113 LILDEN
-119 GETTESFTKMPSA
+119 GETKESVTKMPSA

-152 EKTYSQRLRLPDG
+152 EKTYSQRLRFPDG
-165 AYIDMA
+165 AFIDMA

-197 LMIQSL
+197 LVIQSL

-220 GQVIASNNQALIGEE
+220 GQVIASNDQALIGEE

-241 VQALKVKENAGSR
+241 VQALKESAGSR
-254 RLVNISEEQAYGIM
+254 QLVNISEEAVYGIM

-293 GIIFAL
+293 GIILAL

-389 SKAFQL
+389 SKASQL

-441 GIEVIKRDLSVTHW
+441 GIEVIKRDFSVTHW
-455 NLIGSS
+455 NLIGSP

-552 GGSISFTSQRGKGTT
+552 GGSISFTSRRGEGTA

-574 LIDKSAGKAEKTT
+574 LIAKSAGKAEETT
-587 EEAEASIKG
+587 EEAEASIEG

-658 CKAAKEIR
+658 CKAAQEIR

-708 DLVVKTIA
+708 DLVVKTIT

>member
-33 FIDQEKKEAEA
+33 FIGQEKKEAEA

-78 VRQVGTNLKAEKETG
+78 VRQVGTNLKAEKEMG

-113 LILDEK
+113 LILNEK
-119 GETTESFTKMPSA
+119 GETKDSVTKMPSA
-132 EEALAGILSRDV
+132 EKALAGILSRDV

-165 AYIDMA
+165 GYIDMA

-220 GQVIASNNQALIGEE
+220 GQVIASNDKALIGEK

-241 VQALKVKENAGSR
+241 VQALKENAGSR
-254 RLVNISEEQAYGIM
+254 HLVNISEEYAYGIM

-299 YLFTLSAFF
+299 YLVILSAFF

-324 KEEAYRKSLLEEAR
+324 KAEAYRKSLLEEAR

-382 VECRGKI
+382 DECRGKI
-389 SKAFQL
+389 SKASQL

-455 NLIGSS
+455 NLIGSP
-461 GHLKRLLMNIMG
+461 GHLKRLMMNIMG

-552 GGSISFTSQRGKGTT
+552 GGSISFTSQRGEGTA

-658 CKAAKEIR
+658 CEAAKEIR

-708 DLVVKTIA
+708 DLVVKTIT

>member
-6 ASIEKGIRFWSVGI
+6 ASIQKGIRFWSVGI

-33 FIDQEKKEAEA
+33 FLDQEKKEAEA

-64 EASESQALLRLIES
+64 EALESQSLLRLIES
-78 VRQVGTNLKAEKETG
+78 VRQVGTSLKAEKETG

-113 LILDEK
+113 LLLDEK
-119 GETTESFTKMPSA
+119 GETKESVTKAPFA

-152 EKTYSQRLRLPDG
+152 EKIYSQRLRLPDG
-165 AYIDMA
+165 AYVDMA
-171 ACGRMDKP
+171 ASGRLDKP
-179 GIIVVYQY
+179 GIIVAYHY
-187 TPAQYARTYT
+187 TPAEYARTYT

-220 GQVIASNNQALIGEE
+220 GQVIASNDQALIGEE

-268 LRQRDYYIYV
+268 LRQRDHYIYV
-278 YMPDTKVFAALPQNL
+278 YLPDTEVFAALPKNL
-293 GIIFAL
+293 SIAFAL
-299 YLFTLSAFF
+299 YLLILTGFF
-308 MYRYRSQM
+308 MYHYRSQM
-316 LHQKEEKE
+316 LRQKEEKE
-324 KEEAYRKSLLEEAR
+324 KEEAYRKSLQEEAR

-369 AVAERYPDDLKKQ
+369 AVAKRYRDDLKKQ
-382 VECRGKI
+382 DECREKI
-389 SKAFQL
+389 SKASKL

-455 NLIGSS
+455 NLIGSP

-500 YTFICEDTGIG
+500 YTFICKDTGIG

-522 PFTREDESVKTLYN
+522 PFTREDESVKTAYN

-552 GGSISFTSQRGKGTT
+552 GGSISFTSQRGEGTA

-574 LIDKSAGKAEKTT
+574 LIDKAAGKAEKTT

-658 CKAAKEIR
+658 CEAAKEIR

-708 DLVVKTIA
+708 DLVVKTIT

>member
-1 MLTDK
+1 MLIDK
-6 ASIEKGIRFWSVGI
+6 ASIEKGIRFWLVGL

-33 FIDQEKKEAEA
+33 FFDQEEKKAEV
-44 RLYETAE
+44 RLYEAAE

-78 VRQVGTNLKAEKETG
+78 VRQVGLNLKAEKEMG
-93 RSTEEALLQQN
+93 RSTEDALLEQN
-104 IRGLWLSGI
+104 IHGLWLSGI
-113 LILDEK
+113 LIL
-119 GETTESFTKMPSA
+119 GEEGEIRESVTKIPSA
-132 EEALAGILSRDV
+132 EEALADILSRDV

-171 ACGRMDKP
+171 ACGRLDKP

-187 TPAQYARTYT
+187 TPAAYARTYT

-220 GQVIASNNQALIGEE
+220 GRVIASNNKALIGEE

-241 VQALKVKENAGSR
+241 VQVLKENAGSR
-254 RLVNISEEQAYGIM
+254 KLVNISEEKVYGIM
-268 LRQRDYYIYV
+268 LRQRDHYIYV
-278 YMPDTKVFAALPQNL
+278 YLPDTQVFAALPQNL
-293 GIIFAL
+293 GITLVL

-308 MYRYRSQM
+308 MYHYRSQM

-324 KEEAYRKSLLEEAR
+324 KEETYRKRLQEEAR
-338 RADAANVAKT
+338 AADAANIAKT
-348 EFLQRMSHDIRTPI
+348 EFLQRMSHNIRTPI

-369 AVAERYPDDLKKQ
+369 NVAEHHRDDLKKQ
-382 VECRGKI
+382 DECREKIGKA
-389 SKAFQL
+389 SHL

-409 ESGEVVLEEK
+409 ESGEVVLEES
-419 SFHLQEL
+419 SFNLKDL
-426 LNEVL
+426 SNEVI
-431 TVIEKLAQER
+431 TVIEKLAEER
-441 GIEVIKRDLSVTHW
+441 DIEVIWGNLSVTHW
-455 NLIGSS
+455 NVVGSP
-461 GHLKRLLMNIMG
+461 GHLKRLMMNILG
-473 NAVKYNK
+473 NAVKYNR
-480 DHGKIILSLREDESE
+480 DHGKIILSLREDEGE
-495 DGRAF
+495 EGRAF
-500 YTFICEDTGIG
+500 YTFNFEDTGIG
-511 MSEEYQKRIFE
+511 MSRDYQKRIFE
-522 PFTREDESVKTLYN
+522 PFTREDESVKTVYN

-552 GGSISFTSQRGKGTT
+552 GGSIFFTSQKGEGTT

-574 LIDKSAGKAEKTT
+574 LIDKAAGRAEKTT

-596 VRILLVEDN
+596 VRILLAEDN

-635 FANAPEGAF
+635 FANAPEGTF

-658 CKAAKEIR
+658 CEAAKEIR
-666 ALPRKDAKT
+666 ALPRKDAKA

-682 ANAFTDDKIRTREA
+682 ANAFTEDKIRTREA